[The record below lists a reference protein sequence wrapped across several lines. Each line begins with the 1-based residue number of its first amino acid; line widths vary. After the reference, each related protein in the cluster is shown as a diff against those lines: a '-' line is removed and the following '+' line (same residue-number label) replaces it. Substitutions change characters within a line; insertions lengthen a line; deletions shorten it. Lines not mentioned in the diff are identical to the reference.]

1 MKNILLV
8 CVATFSLPALN
19 AQQKFQ
25 VKAKIS
31 NIAYPAKA
39 YISYNNG
46 EQIQTDSVVVEKG
59 KFTFKGT
66 ILNPSEAT
74 ITLKQSD
81 GNTDMYTRDLLDL
94 YLEKGKISIRGDK
107 QVKSATVKGA
117 GVAQAD
123 FDRFNAIMKPLRDKM
138 APLSIKMRQYYNE
151 KNDAAK
157 DSIFPQLVAIRK
169 DLTALET
176 EFIKNNPGSW
186 VTLGMMKHRAVI
198 IDVPEFEPLFIAMT
212 DELKNTADGR
222 RIADRLVIA
231 KRLQPGQPFINF
243 VLNDTEGRP
252 VSLESFKGKYVL
264 VDFWASWCGP
274 CRAENPHVLK
284 AYNQFKDKNFDVL
297 AISLDQKKDAWL
309 KAIREDGMPWTHVSD
324 LKGFDNVAAKEYG
337 IIAIPQNFLL
347 DPQGKIIAQ
356 NLRGEN
362 LAKKL
367 AEILP

>member
-1 MKNILLV
+1 MLV
-8 CVATFSLPALN
+8 CAATFSLSALN
-19 AQQKFQ
+19 AQQKFK
-25 VKAKIS
+25 VSAKIS

-39 YISYNNG
+39 FLTYNKG
-46 EQIQTDSVVVEKG
+46 DQMQTDSVVVEKG
-59 KFTFKGT
+59 KFTFSGT

-81 GNTDMYTRDLLDL
+81 GNTDMFTRDFLQI
-94 YLEKGKISIRGDK
+94 YLEKGKLDISGDK
-107 QVKSATVKGA
+107 QVKSAIVKG
-117 GVAQAD
+117 GGKAQAD
-123 FDRFNAIMKPLRDKM
+123 FNRFNAIMKPLNDKM
-138 APLSIKMRQYYNE
+138 APLSEKMRQYFNE
-151 KNDAAK
+151 KNDAAR
-157 DSIFPQLVAIRK
+157 DSIFPFLVAIRK
-169 DLTALET
+169 DMTATET
-176 EFIKNNPGSW
+176 EFIKNNPDSW
-186 VTLGMMKHRAVI
+186 VTLGMMKVRAVI
-198 IDVPEFEPLFIAMT
+198 IDVPQFEPLYNAMT
-212 DELKNTADGR
+212 DELKNSDDGR
-222 RIADRLVIA
+222 KMADRLVIA
-231 KRLQPGQPFINF
+231 KRLQPGQPFKNF
-243 VLNDTEGRP
+243 VMNDTEGRP

-367 AEILP
+367 AEIIP